1 MTTAQYPNKDAL
13 LRGLDIYR
21 SEMSEFI
28 VRALRQKPGL
38 RLEQAVAGS
47 LIDRQAQD
55 FAAKLRENGGNVP
68 GAIEI
73 GFIPNL
79 VERNWAELFQHR
91 FTRATTIRNRL
102 RNIRDIRND
111 LAHDTSGKDITPDK
125 AETSLYFISEVL
137 GSINCPEQAQDVL
150 DIRELIRG
158 AGALETAPPG
168 PLETESPMPTPPPA
182 PAPEPGRR
190 SGGGP
195 YKPWRDAMPP
205 KQDVAEGSFIEA
217 DFAADLQQVCDG
229 TAPAMYGDPL
239 EFFRCTYITRGIR
252 DLLVTTTRRVN
263 GQGGNPVVQTKT
275 GFGGGKTHSLIALYH
290 LLKSAHELLDAPDG
304 IRVAGVSDQIA
315 GILKDAGV
323 DPARRAEAKVCV
335 LQGTWLSPTGGRR
348 TDAGDPLRTLWGE
361 MAWQLGG
368 QAGYETVGA
377 AARQGVAPGGAELD
391 RLFQLAGPS
400 VILMDEII
408 NYARNADLDTI
419 STFFQ
424 NLTEAVNRRR
434 DVALIVTLPVST
446 TEAGGARGEE
456 ALAVLEN
463 ILNRTQAVTQVA
475 QASNDEAFAV
485 VRQRLFQEECDADAR
500 EATCQAFYRMY
511 QHGAGDY
518 PPEAREARYLERLRQ
533 CYPIHPEIFDRLYD
547 DWSLYHQFQR
557 TRGVLRMMAQ
567 TISWLCADADPS
579 PMILPGSLPF
589 SESSISE
596 EFVRLLGPQWSAV
609 MGEVDGENSRTHAID
624 RQRPGRFG
632 SVGGAARRAARAV
645 FLGSSTQKAVRGATT
660 RQVNLGVVMPG
671 HGAAVYSEAVQ
682 TMDGELYHFYR
693 GNDDRYYFDSE
704 ENLNKVASDRAAEL
718 SNDALDAEI
727 VRRLSEFNQRSPD
740 RAVIAAPPSP
750 AEVRDDDHAR
760 LVILR
765 PDQPKSSR
773 SAERDHAADAAG
785 AMLFTCGNA
794 ARRTRPNTL
803 LFLAASS
810 DGVREMRAAARR
822 FKAWDS
828 IINGD
833 RRVSNLTGDR
843 LSQSRAQQQEANAAL
858 QNALANAYRWI
869 MAPSQPDPQRAE
881 YETDRWRQIG
891 GHPDLAANALQ
902 RFVADE
908 LLVDALSPEAL
919 NRRLHERV
927 WNGPNPRYHITVDE
941 LWDLLTR
948 NIYLGLRLRNRTV
961 LEQCLTEGI
970 RTGVFGRADGYDS
983 ATSQYRNLRRGIS
996 ESGATYQALPLTG
1009 ATLIIEPEMAQ
1020 LLLDEAGGADTGA
1033 TGSAGELPGVRPKP
1047 GLDDD
1052 YPAPTPTPAPQPRRP
1067 RRVTARKTVQ
1077 SDVAL
1082 YDFNRLRDE
1091 IIRNLRNDGGT
1102 VTVEVIINGEKADG
1116 FSESIT
1122 RAIRENSLQLEL
1134 EFTASDYAGEP

>member
-1 MTTAQYPNKDAL
+1 MPAAQYPNRDVLQK
-13 LRGLDIYR
+13 GLNIYR
-21 SEMSEFI
+21 AEMSEFI
-28 VRALRQKPGL
+28 ARVLRQKPGL
-38 RLEQAVAGS
+38 RLEQAITRSLAG
-47 LIDRQAQD
+47 RQAQE
-55 FAAKLRENGGNVP
+55 FADKLQENDGNLP
-68 GAIEI
+68 RAIQV
-73 GFIPNL
+73 GFIPTL
-79 VERNWAELFQHR
+79 VEQNWADLFQR
-91 FTRATTIRNRL
+91 QFKDPTTVRNRL
-102 RNIRDIRND
+102 RIIRDIRND
-111 LAHDTSGKDITPDK
+111 MAHDTSGQDIPMDK
-125 AETSLYFISEVL
+125 AETGLYFISEAL
-137 GSINCPEQAQDVL
+137 AGINCPEPAQAV
-150 DIRELIRG
+150 RELRSMIRG
-158 AGALETAPPG
+158 Q
-168 PLETESPMPTPPPA
+168 A
-182 PAPEPGRR
+182 PAPPAAPAAAPSAPSAPEPRPR
-190 SGGGP
+190 SSP
-195 YKPWRDAMPP
+195 AHALTPWRVAMKP
-205 KQDVAEGSFIEA
+205 KADVAEGSFREA

-239 EFFRCTYITRGIR
+239 EFFRGTYITRGIR
-252 DLLVTTTRRVN
+252 DLLATAIRRVN
-263 GQGGNPVVQTKT
+263 GKGGNPVIQTRT

-290 LLKSAHELLDAPDG
+290 LLKSAHELLDARDG
-304 IRVAGVSDQIA
+304 IRGAGVSDQIA

-323 DPARRAEAKVCV
+323 DPARRAEAEVCV
-335 LQGTWLSPTGGRR
+335 LQGTWLAPTGGRR
-348 TDAGDPLRTLWGE
+348 TPAGDPLHTLWGE

-391 RLFQLAGPS
+391 RLFQRAGPS
-400 VILMDEII
+400 VILMDEIV

-419 STFFQ
+419 ATFFQ
-424 NLTEAVNRRR
+424 NLTEAVSRRR
-434 DVALIVTLPVST
+434 DVALIATLPAST
-446 TEAGGARGEE
+446 TEAGGARGAE
-456 ALAVLEN
+456 AMAVLEN

-511 QHGAGDY
+511 QRGAGDY
-518 PPEAREARYLERLRQ
+518 PPEARETRYLERLRQ

-567 TISWLCADADPS
+567 TISWLCAAADQS

-624 RQRPGRFG
+624 RQKPERFG

-645 FLGSSTQKAVRGATT
+645 FLGSSTQKAVRGLAT

-693 GNDDRYYFDSE
+693 GNDGRYYFDSE
-704 ENLNKVASDRAAEL
+704 ENLNKVANDRAAEL
-718 SNDALDAEI
+718 DNESLDYEI
-727 VRRLSEFNQRSPD
+727 IRRLREFNQRNPD
-740 RAVIAAPPSP
+740 RAVIAGPQSP
-750 AEVRDDDHAR
+750 AEVRDDDHTR
-760 LVILR
+760 LVIL
-765 PDQPKSSR
+765 PPGQPKSGR
-773 SAERDHAADAAG
+773 AAERDYAAEAARQ
-785 AMLFTCGNA
+785 MLSTCGNEV
-794 ARRTRPNTL
+794 RRTRPNTL

-843 LSQSRAQQQEANAAL
+843 LNQSRDQQREADAAL
-858 QNALANAYRWI
+858 QNALAGAYRWL
-869 MAPSQPDPQRAE
+869 MAPGQPDPQRAE

-891 GHPDLAANALQ
+891 GQPDLAANALQ
-902 RFVADE
+902 RFLSDE
-908 LLVDALSPEAL
+908 LLVDALAPEAL
-919 NRRLHERV
+919 NRRLREQV

-948 NIYLGLRLRNRTV
+948 NIHLGLRLRNRAV
-961 LEQCLTEGI
+961 LERCLTDGI
-970 RTGVFGRADGYDS
+970 KTGVFGRADGYDS
-983 ATSQYRNLRRGIS
+983 DTSQYRNLSRGVA
-996 ESGATYQALPLTG
+996 ESGAIYLTG
-1009 ATLIIEPEMAQ
+1009 STLIIEPEMAQ
-1020 LLLDEAGGADTGA
+1020 LLLDETAAAELGPTMSGGA
-1033 TGSAGELPGVRPKP
+1033 SPGVIDEPVP
-1047 GLDDD
+1047 SSDGTLATA
-1052 YPAPTPTPAPQPRRP
+1052 PAPAPPPRRP

-1077 SDVAL
+1077 SDVAM

-1091 IIRNLRNDGGT
+1091 IIRNLRNDGGA

-1122 RAIRENSLQLEL
+1122 RAIRENSVQLEL
-1134 EFTASDYAGEP
+1134 EFTESDYAGGP